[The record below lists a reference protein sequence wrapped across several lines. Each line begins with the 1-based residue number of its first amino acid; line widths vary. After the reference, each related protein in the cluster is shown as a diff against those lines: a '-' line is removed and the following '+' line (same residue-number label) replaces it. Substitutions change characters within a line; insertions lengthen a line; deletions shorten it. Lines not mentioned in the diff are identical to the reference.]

1 MRNNSFWLE
10 RMLWMVNCIRFRN
23 VNDTYKDDM
32 NSFWIGFTTWIS
44 QKNVRENL
52 FTEEYVKSTGE
63 KFEQNISFY
72 NTQYRMYYEKEYPF
86 LKIATRGMEEEY
98 IKDFLNIMYELW
110 VKKDRKKE
118 FAAEVNRRL
127 RKDNFKIQISDM
139 YILQDANNEKDTFI
153 NMEFVQDPTIRIEL
167 QKDVYTILKNMQGN
181 SIYRGV
187 KENLLNDGLRDGLK
201 NTRRYQVHDQ
211 TRHGQSE
218 SSKESGELDLLIST
232 KEEDLPIS
240 IVEALVLTTID
251 KQNLKQHID
260 KALTNYNPI
269 GCPNTIIIIYARNSN
284 YANLMLRLNTYLGE
298 YEYPYEVEGSFI
310 EESTNYTESR
320 HWKIDMIRSDKDI
333 HLDIYAFNM
342 P

>member
-1 MRNNSFWLE
+1 MFKILPE
-10 RMLWMVNCIRFRN
+10 AL
-23 VNDTYKDDM
+23 
-32 NSFWIGFTTWIS
+32 
-44 QKNVRENL
+44 
-52 FTEEYVKSTGE
+52 EYVSD
-63 KFEQNISFY
+63 
-72 NTQYRMYYEKEYPF
+72 R
-86 LKIATRGMEEEY
+86 LKA
-98 IKDFLNIMYELW
+98 
-110 VKKDRKKE
+110 DRE
-118 FAAEVNRRL
+118 IVYDSVSEVGWT
-127 RKDNFKIQISDM
+127 
-139 YILQDANNEKDTFI
+139 YCYA
-153 NMEFVQDPTIRIEL
+153 
-167 QKDVYTILKNMQGN
+167 
-181 SIYRGV
+181 

-218 SSKESGELDLLIST
+218 SGKESGELDLLIST

-260 KALTNYNPI
+260 KALTNYNPT

-298 YEYPYEVEGSFI
+298 YEYPYEVKESFI

>member
-1 MRNNSFWLE
+1 
-10 RMLWMVNCIRFRN
+10 
-23 VNDTYKDDM
+23 
-32 NSFWIGFTTWIS
+32 
-44 QKNVRENL
+44 
-52 FTEEYVKSTGE
+52 
-63 KFEQNISFY
+63 
-72 NTQYRMYYEKEYPF
+72 
-86 LKIATRGMEEEY
+86 
-98 IKDFLNIMYELW
+98 MYELW

-127 RKDNFKIQISDM
+127 RKDNFKIQISDT
-139 YILQDANNEKDTFI
+139 YILQDANNEKDTLI

-218 SSKESGELDLLIST
+218 SGKESGELDLLIST

-260 KALTNYNPI
+260 KALTNYNPT

-298 YEYPYEVEGSFI
+298 YEYPYEVKESFI